1 MQASEKK
8 AKEMTVAD
16 GLSIAEIR
24 TRLLGLSPALAEKYE
39 VESMDLFGSYVR
51 EEQSEGSDLDV
62 LVTFR
67 KAPSLFKFM
76 ELENLLAET
85 LGVKVD
91 LVMKDVL
98 KPGIRERI
106 LEEAVSI

>member
-1 MQASEKK
+1 M
-8 AKEMTVAD
+8 AD

-24 TRLLGLSPALAEKYE
+24 KRLLGLSVALAEKYE
-39 VESMDLFGSYVR
+39 VESMELFGSYVR
-51 EEQSEGSDLDV
+51 EEQSESSDLDV

-67 KAPSLFKFM
+67 TAPSLFKFV
-76 ELENLLAET
+76 ELENLMAET

>member
-1 MQASEKK
+1 MI
-8 AKEMTVAD
+8 D
-16 GLSIAEIR
+16 GPSIAEIR

-39 VESMDLFGSYVR
+39 VESLELFGSYVR
-51 EEQSEGSDLDV
+51 EEQSEGSDLDI
-62 LVTFR
+62 LVTF
-67 KAPSLFKFM
+67 KNAPSLLKFV
-76 ELENLLAET
+76 ELENLLSET

-106 LEEAVSI
+106 LQEAVSI

>member
-1 MQASEKK
+1 M
-8 AKEMTVAD
+8 AD

-24 TRLLGLSPALAEKYE
+24 RRLLALRPALAEKYE
-39 VESMDLFGSYVR
+39 VESMELFGSYVR

-62 LVTFR
+62 LVAFK
-67 KAPSLFKFM
+67 KAPSLFKFV
-76 ELENLLAET
+76 ELENVLAEA

-98 KPGIRERI
+98 KPGIRKRI

>member
-1 MQASEKK
+1 M
-8 AKEMTVAD
+8 AD

-24 TRLLGLSPALAEKYE
+24 TRLMELSPALAEKYE
-39 VESMDLFGSYVR
+39 VESMELFGSYVR

-67 KAPSLFKFM
+67 RAPSLFKFM

>member
-1 MQASEKK
+1 M
-8 AKEMTVAD
+8 AD

-24 TRLLGLSPALAEKYE
+24 RRLLGLSTALSEKYE
-39 VESMDLFGSYVR
+39 VESMELFGSYVR

-67 KAPSLFKFM
+67 TAPSLFKFV
-76 ELENLLAET
+76 ELENLMAET

>member
-1 MQASEKK
+1 M
-8 AKEMTVAD
+8 AD
-16 GLSIAEIR
+16 GPSIAEIR
-24 TRLLGLSPALAEKYE
+24 KRILGLSPALAEKYE
-39 VESMDLFGSYVR
+39 VESMELFGSYVR
-51 EEQSEGSDLDV
+51 GEQREDSDLDV
-62 LVTFR
+62 LVTFG
-67 KAPSLFKFM
+67 KAPSLFKFV

-98 KPGIRERI
+98 KPGIRERT

>member
-1 MQASEKK
+1 M
-8 AKEMTVAD
+8 AD

-24 TRLLGLSPALAEKYE
+24 RRLLGLSPALAEKYE
-39 VESMDLFGSYVR
+39 VESLELFGSYVR

-67 KAPSLFKFM
+67 RAPGLLKYM
-76 ELENLLAET
+76 ELENLLAQT

-98 KPGIRERI
+98 KPGIREKI
-106 LEEAVSI
+106 LQEAVSIGLAGS